1 MKQDLILAID
11 NGTQSVRALVFDLH
25 GKLVAKS
32 QVMIDPYF
40 SRQPGW
46 AEQDPAYYWQS
57 LCRACQELW
66 QQGTVDKAA
75 LAGVT
80 VTTQRGTMINVDRQ
94 GEPLRPAIVWLDQR
108 RTHGLKPVG
117 GLWGVILKL
126 VRMDETVAYFQA
138 ESEINWLRTR
148 QPDLWKQT
156 HKYLML
162 SGYLTYRLTGRFVD
176 SVGAQV
182 GYLPF
187 DYKKLAWAARSDWKW
202 QAMPMNR
209 ALLPDL
215 VSPATPLGKITPA
228 AAQATGIPAGLP
240 LIAAAADKAC
250 EALGAGSVSPQI
262 CCLSYGTTATV
273 SVTQAKYR
281 EVRPFIPPFPAAL
294 PGA

>member
-25 GKLVAKS
+25 GKLVARS
-32 QVMIDPYF
+32 QVMIEPYF
-40 SRQPGW
+40 SPQPGW

-66 QQGTVDKAA
+66 QQATVDKAA
-75 LAGVT
+75 IVGVT
-80 VTTQRGTMINVDRQ
+80 VTTQRGTVINVDRQ

-117 GLWGVILKL
+117 GPWGVILRL

-138 ESEINWLRTR
+138 ESEINWLRSR
-148 QPDLWKQT
+148 QPDIWAQT

-162 SGYLTYRLTGRFVD
+162 SGYLVYRLTGHFVD

-187 DYKKLAWAARSDWKW
+187 DYKKLAWAAHSDWKW
-202 QAMPMNR
+202 QAMPMKR

-215 VSPATPLGKITPA
+215 VPPATRL
-228 AAQATGIPAGLP
+228 
-240 LIAAAADKAC
+240 
-250 EALGAGSVSPQI
+250 
-262 CCLSYGTTATV
+262 
-273 SVTQAKYR
+273 AK
-281 EVRPFIPPFPAAL
+281 
-294 PGA
+294 